1 MMDVTFIDSI
11 GTMMQNIIEF
21 MMNMSSGFVSV
32 MVVLFVGALMV
43 IIFDNFKRFI
53 IAPKY

>member
-21 MMNMSSGFVSV
+21 MMNMSSGFVTV
-32 MVVLFVGALMV
+32 MVVLFVGALIV

-53 IAPKY
+53 IVPKY